1 MFVFSDNPY
10 NFSVTKIISNFFL
23 ILKKDFYLKILF
35 KTFSVEIFLLII
47 ILFYFFIKKKDR
59 QFIFFI
65 LCLILLLSL
74 IFSFRPSKNYL
85 IYISPLIFLCVSIFF
100 KNNKITSINVSIFF
114 LIFIFFLL
122 NNINYFKKKK
132 FLEHHEISCSAKNIN
147 NQFSYI
153 RWWHQRLDNDFF
165 FKLCKKDL
173 TY

>member
-10 NFSVTKIISNFFL
+10 NFSITKIISNFFN
-23 ILKKDFYLKILF
+23 ILKNDFYLKILF

-85 IYISPLIFLCVSIFF
+85 IYISPLIFLCISIFF
-100 KNNKITSINVSIFF
+100 KNKKITITNVSIFF
-114 LIFIFFLL
+114 LIFIFFLRYL
-122 NNINYFKKKK
+122 YEFHFYYNFYNIIIIIY
-132 FLEHHEISCSAKNIN
+132 
-147 NQFSYI
+147 
-153 RWWHQRLDNDFF
+153 
-165 FKLCKKDL
+165 
-173 TY
+173 